1 MPKKDDI
8 TTKFKVDISDLKKNI
23 TEANKQIKLANAE
36 FKAAS
41 AGMDDWTKSAD
52 GITAKLGQ
60 LDKVLSS
67 QKAILDSYKQQ
78 LQAQQTAYEE
88 NGKKADAFKAKLQEL
103 TDKGIAKTSEEYKKY
118 LKALDEAEAE
128 QQKNAN
134 AIDKLNI
141 QILNQEAAV
150 KGTEK
155 EIRNYEK
162 SLEDV
167 QKAEK
172 DTADNGKAAGNAIED
187 IGDKADK
194 ADGKLGKLAQGIA
207 AGITAAVAAL
217 GAAAVKAGQDMLNMA
232 LDVAKAGDE
241 IDKESQKLGM
251 SAENYQKL
259 SYAMELSGANI
270 DELRKGTVNI
280 TKALGAYEDEG
291 AEAKQVDPFN
301 KLNVSLVDA
310 QGNLRTTDAVLLDT
324 IDALAAMEDDVQRD
338 IIANEIFGKTF
349 TEMRPLING
358 GSQAIKDLMQEAE
371 DYGMVMSDEAVKSSA
386 EFQDSLSRMQGT
398 IDGVKNR
405 LGSELLPSITNI
417 MDGVSMFV
425 AGMDGGQEKINKGLD
440 DLIKGIK
447 KVMPEVG
454 KFIKA
459 LKDAVMK
466 EAPGIL
472 KSITDELI
480 KALPGAAA
488 TILDII
494 EQLLDYA
501 IDALPMIIDTI
512 TTLILQIGDSL
523 EKILPRLINK
533 IVEIIPKIIKTFTDA
548 IPDLLQGGIE
558 LFTAIVDAI
567 PEIIPALVDAIP
579 DIIDAVSKTLTKS
592 IPIIIDASIK
602 LFTAIVDALP
612 EIIPQMAKNIV
623 NLVGS
628 IAKLLIE
635 NIPVLLDGA
644 VQLFMALVQAI
655 PQIIPKLAE
664 AVGNLIDVF
673 ETDLDIPLREMWD
686 GAWNALT
693 EGASKAWETIKGVFS
708 TVGQF
713 FGDTFS
719 GAWDAIKDIFSAGGQ
734 LFNGIEEGIY
744 NTFKT
749 IINALLTGINVL
761 IAEPF
766 EQINEVLNSIR
777 NIDILGI
784 KPFEGLWSE
793 NPLAVPAIPL
803 LARGGVLRRGQV
815 GILEGSGA
823 EAVVPLENN
832 KAWIKAVVSEMQKQT
847 GAAAI
852 TNNNSKAYSF
862 VQNNY
867 SPKALSRLDIYRQ
880 TKNLTAMLKGAA
892 V

>member
-1 MPKKDDI
+1 MAKDDI
-8 TTKFKVDISDLKKNI
+8 TTKYKIDISDFKKSI

-103 TDKGIAKTSEEYKKY
+103 TDKGIVKTSEEYKKY

-155 EIRNYEK
+155 EIRNYDK

-172 DTADNGKAAGNAIED
+172 DTADNGKAAGDAIED

-280 TKALGAYEDEG
+280 TKALGAYESEG

-405 LGSELLPSITNI
+405 LGSELLPSITDI

-425 AGMDGGQEKINKGLD
+425 AGMDGGQEKINKGFD
-440 DLIKGIK
+440 DLISGIKNVLPQAGKFIDGLKNAFAKQLPGIIKSLAKELVKALPEAAKMLTEIVEYLADMLLDMLPMLIETLVEIEQSILASLGDILPGIIK
-447 KVMPEVG
+447 KV
-454 KFIKA
+454 
-459 LKDAVMK
+459 
-466 EAPGIL
+466 
-472 KSITDELI
+472 
-480 KALPGAAA
+480 
-488 TILDII
+488 
-494 EQLLDYA
+494 
-501 IDALPMIIDTI
+501 
-512 TTLILQIGDSL
+512 
-523 EKILPRLINK
+523 
-533 IVEIIPKIIKTFTDA
+533 VEIIPQIIKTLTDA
-548 IPDLLQGGIE
+548 IPEMIQGAVD
-558 LFTAIVDAI
+558 FFMAIVDAL

-579 DIIDAVSKTLTKS
+579 E
-592 IPIIIDASIK
+592 
-602 LFTAIVDALP
+602 IVDAISQALVKSMPILIDGTVKLFNAMIDYLP
-612 EIIPQMAKNIV
+612 EFIPQMVKNII

-628 IAKLLIE
+628 IAKALID

-686 GAWNALT
+686 GAWLALA
-693 EGASKAWETIKGVFS
+693 EGASKAWETIKSVFS
-708 TVGQF
+708 TVAEF

-832 KAWIKAVVSEMQKQT
+832 KAWIKAVASEMQKQT